1 MRGVTW
7 ASLSRGAAIFAAVI
21 ALVLN
26 VMVPP
31 GFMAGGQGAPGL
43 VMCTG
48 HGPVMIASD
57 LDGLFKDAGSH
68 DSKSKGDGPC
78 AFTGHG
84 APPPLAEAPVLASLP
99 VSWSSAPESAWPASV
114 AAPSLAAPPPPSR
127 GPPTVLI

>member
-1 MRGVTW
+1 MRGETW
-7 ASLSRGAAIFAAVI
+7 AGLSRGAAIFAAVI

-43 VMCTG
+43 VLCTG

-57 LDGLFKDAGSH
+57 LDGLVKGDGSH

-84 APPPLAEAPVLASLP
+84 APPPLAAAPVLASLA
-99 VSWSSAPESAWPASV
+99 VSWSSVPEPVSTASFV
-114 AAPSLAAPPPPSR
+114 RPSLAAPPPPSR